1 MLENGS
7 NWMYE
12 KRISNLDGFTNE
24 STGLRKNP
32 IIRNWINEM
41 LENGANWI
49 YERISANSRRISANF
64 REQSEVLLNDI
75 KQHSP

>member
-1 MLENGS
+1 MDLG
-7 NWMYE
+7 
-12 KRISNLDGFTNE
+12 KRISNFDGFTNE

-49 YERISANSRRISANF
+49 YEKRISNF
-64 REQSEVLLNDI
+64 DGFTNDSTGLRKNPI
-75 KQHSP
+75 VRNWIN